1 MGGHLAGDGAD
12 KGPVI
17 PRTSAGVEAQLTG
30 EPMSIGYE
38 PQLPV
43 RSFWI
48 DGGMPPYWEFVR
60 DIEAMRRHPHVRDCL
75 NIYMGG
81 IWPAK
86 FKIKASSPEIAEFV
100 GDQIRR
106 YWSRSLR
113 AVQDS
118 AYSYGHCG
126 GEVTFANER
135 GRMVYKDMT
144 VFHPADAKV
153 LVKRNRFVG
162 IRVRSSKPLGDGAP
176 DDSMSA
182 DLWSGTPSRPGK
194 AFWYCHNSRNSRWYG
209 ESQLLAAWRPWRR
222 LSYPDGLDEVLDG
235 GLYRYAYG
243 GYVVKAPPG
252 SEKAL
257 RQPAGAARQDYL
269 DKAREMA
276 ESLKAGASIGMSSEA
291 WEGNG
296 QPKWSIEQLHAE
308 INVSGLLEGKKNLTD
323 EISFG
328 IGVPPEIREASDTG
342 SGYSGRAVPKEV
354 FYLGQQH
361 HAESQVKAC
370 RLHWLDGLIHWNY
383 GKDAWF
389 EIEVAPLLAS
399 QQQQVDGQGGAA
411 KEEGAGEPQ
420 QGGESDDG
428 GLGAIF
434 GGEPDAGAQ
443 QLKTPEPIGTVVI
456 AAPLTPAETTSYEE
470 MILAEIVKAATRT
483 AATLSRQARREIQ
496 AAIHGRPAILWADAV
511 SVVLRRYGPKFGR
524 ILRDVRVAAAFV
536 GARRGGNFI
545 TPPGSN
551 SMSPPPD
558 RPWGLPPMSDDHG
571 PGVTLPV
578 IEEAARDLEE
588 RRIFT
593 RPHFDQLES
602 AESARSFTVAN
613 LHDDSAV
620 ASARDLIVAA
630 VTDGTTQRDFAKQLD
645 TALDGGASHLSPAH
659 VETVFRTN
667 VMNAYSN
674 GLEAVLDQPGVGD
687 GFPYAQYDS
696 THDDRSRPEHRAMEK
711 SGIAGT
717 NVYRRDDPVWMKFR
731 PPWGY
736 SCRCAWTPLTLKQ
749 AADLGIAEA
758 QEWLRTGIEPAVP
771 SWVPH
776 PDFDLPPGW
785 HRLAL
790 GEPEGAEEFQWLT
803 GNAQLSFT
811 GVKEDS
817 IGRKMYYREGV
828 HIAGPSDSEK
838 AEIEAAQSD
847 DSDDSNPNGLDDIDF
862 NDIAARLPK
871 DARTGDTMESIKRF
885 AANVAVKTTNVIN
898 TIMTKA
904 TLLAPD
910 IIDTAEDWLSIKMAK
925 DYDPISQH
933 LGIGANTAMVVVSH
947 IFSRALNKLG
957 IQLALKTAEPDF
969 AAAAEHAAALIAAVY
984 DGLGLPAPTTD
995 NAELSAAIRKR
1006 VEEKAKATGNAQL
1019 SFTGVKEDSIGRK
1032 MYYREGVHIAGPSD
1046 GEKAEIEAARSD
1058 DPPGDIKAKSG
1069 KKTTKTSKAKRPPK
1083 AAPGSQMDDA
1093 TKAKL
1098 MEFGMK
1104 GSFPPADVPLS
1115 EIEFADLSRGAD
1127 SLKFEALMWWTQKG
1141 TDSGRLSSQYRYT
1154 KAFHD
1159 RNAAEKHERVKA
1171 IEPYIGK
1178 IAGTL
1183 NAQMGDVSLPQRQRE
1198 AAAIASVIRET
1209 GLRPTDSNESIK
1221 HGHFGISS
1229 LQARHLKL
1237 VGNKVHL
1244 DFIGKEGVHNK
1255 SIVRDPANVAFLK
1268 AAMGGKS
1275 GKAFI
1280 FEKATGNDAGVVLK
1294 AAAVGAGGSDDIKIK
1309 DLRTLK
1315 AHQLGRQA
1323 VANFKGPPPPLS
1335 GNKKNDAK
1343 AIAKAILA
1351 MSTEVSQVL
1360 NNQPTEARNTY
1371 IHPEIFK
1378 SWQANLANAR

>member
-1 MGGHLAGDGAD
+1 MFQQISTGMGGHLAGDGAD

-687 GFPYAQYDS
+687 GFPYAQYDA

-790 GEPEGAEEFQWLT
+790 GEPEGAEEFQWL
-803 GNAQLSFT
+803 
-811 GVKEDS
+811 
-817 IGRKMYYREGV
+817 
-828 HIAGPSDSEK
+828 
-838 AEIEAAQSD
+838 
-847 DSDDSNPNGLDDIDF
+847 
-862 NDIAARLPK
+862 
-871 DARTGDTMESIKRF
+871 
-885 AANVAVKTTNVIN
+885 
-898 TIMTKA
+898 
-904 TLLAPD
+904 
-910 IIDTAEDWLSIKMAK
+910 
-925 DYDPISQH
+925 
-933 LGIGANTAMVVVSH
+933 
-947 IFSRALNKLG
+947 
-957 IQLALKTAEPDF
+957 
-969 AAAAEHAAALIAAVY
+969 
-984 DGLGLPAPTTD
+984 
-995 NAELSAAIRKR
+995 
-1006 VEEKAKATGNAQL
+1006 TGNAQL

-1275 GKAFI
+1275 GKAFV